1 MTDIKTPDSKTP
13 DSSST
18 GLRVL
23 LRDIAGF
30 AGSQYFT
37 RFSTLIK
44 GFIVAKVLGPEGN
57 GAWQHF
63 MLISDYAMQAHS
75 GVLPGVNK
83 ELGHRLGEGD
93 RSRIEATQNT
103 GLGSVILTAF
113 LTAAGLAVYALI
125 RGEEL
130 HPIDRYGLPLL
141 GLIVFA
147 EQLNF
152 TYMAILRVH
161 GQIRLISRMT
171 TFFAITNL
179 AVSVAL
185 LPFFKVQGLLLAW
198 LATRIA
204 TTAIMVKKGGLTSR
218 PELNLPILRRLAQV
232 GFPIFLFQL
241 TRVALRNIDRV
252 LVDHVLTK
260 AQLGIYGLAVTIASL
275 VNYVSEAIAF
285 VVYPIYLRAYGETR
299 DATALRPHLTRP
311 TEFLSL
317 FLPIVLGFGCLLLHL
332 PILWLLPAYVS
343 AIDVFRLLSVSV
355 GLSSLATLP
364 GFYLMAID
372 RQNALVPIGLG
383 AALFDYFFGRWM
395 IDQGFGLRG
404 VAGAMALGTFLHTTC
419 VLSLAGWHS
428 HRSRTGVMQWIAR
441 LYAPAAYFAG
451 IVLLLRWLLP
461 KTALGESSETLRSL
475 VAGALFLAVS
485 LPVLALY
492 EKRTKFLSGLR
503 HRRSKSA

>member
-1 MTDIKTPDSKTP
+1 
-13 DSSST
+13 
-18 GLRVL
+18 LRAL

-37 RFSTLIK
+37 RFTTLIK

-63 MLISDYAMQAHS
+63 ILISDYAMQAHS

-83 ELGHRLGEGD
+83 ELGHRFGEGD
-93 RSRIEATQNT
+93 RSRVEATQNT

-113 LTAAGLAVYALI
+113 LMAAGLALYALI
-125 RGEEL
+125 RGEQL
-130 HPIDRYGLPLL
+130 HPIDRYGLPIL

-161 GQIRLISRMT
+161 GQIRLISRNT
-171 TFFAITNL
+171 TLFAIANL
-179 AVSVAL
+179 VVSIAL
-185 LPFFKVQGLLLAW
+185 LPYLKVPGLLLAW
-198 LATRIA
+198 LATRLA
-204 TTAIMVKKGGLTSR
+204 TMAIMVRRGGLKTR
-218 PELNLPILRRLAQV
+218 PELNLQILRRLAQV

-260 AQLGIYGLAVTIASL
+260 AQLGIYGLAVTIAGL

-285 VVYPIYLRAYGETR
+285 VLYPMYLRTYGETR

-311 TEFLSL
+311 TEFLSV

-343 AIDVFRLLSVSV
+343 SIDVFRFLSMSV
-355 GLSSLATLP
+355 ALSSLATLP

-372 RQNALVPIGLG
+372 RQNALVPIGMG
-383 AALFDYFFGRWM
+383 AALLDYFFGRWM
-395 IDQGFGLRG
+395 IDQGLGLPG
-404 VAGAMALGTFLHTTC
+404 VAGAMALGTFMHTTC
-419 VLSLAGWHS
+419 VLSIAGWHA
-428 HRSRTGVMQWIAR
+428 HRSRLGVAQWIAR
-441 LYAPAAYFAG
+441 LYAPVAYFAG
-451 IVLLLRWLLP
+451 IVLLLRWGLP
-461 KTALGESSETLRSL
+461 KTALGESSETVRSL

-492 EKRTKFLSGLR
+492 EKRTKFLQGFR
-503 HRRSKSA
+503 QRRSKTA

>member
-1 MTDIKTPDSKTP
+1 MSVPQTENESK
-13 DSSST
+13 T
-18 GLRVL
+18 GLRAL

-37 RFSTLIK
+37 RFATLIK

-63 MLISDYAMQAHS
+63 ILISDYALQAHS
-75 GVLPGVNK
+75 GILPGVNK

-93 RSRIEATQNT
+93 RSRVEATQNT
-103 GLGSVILTAF
+103 GLGGVLLTAF
-113 LTAAGLAVYALI
+113 LSAAGLALYGLV

-130 HPIDRYGLPLL
+130 HSVDRYGLPLL
-141 GLIVFA
+141 GFIVFA

-179 AVSVAL
+179 LVSVAF
-185 LPFFKVQGLLLAW
+185 LPFLGVQGLLLAW

-204 TTAIMVKKGGLTSR
+204 TTAMMVKRGGLTFR
-218 PELNLPILRRLAQV
+218 PQLDPAILRRLAVV

-252 LVDHVLTK
+252 LVDTVLTK
-260 AQLGIYGLAVTIASL
+260 AQLGIYGMAVTIAGL
-275 VNYVSEAIAF
+275 VHYVAEAIAF
-285 VVYPIYLRAYGETR
+285 VVYPVYLRLYGETR
-299 DATALRPHLTRP
+299 DATALRPHLARP

-317 FLPIVLGFGCLLLHL
+317 FLPVVLGLGCLLLHL
-332 PILWLLPAYVS
+332 PILWFLPDFVA

-355 GLSSLATLP
+355 GLSSLAILP

-372 RQNALVPIGLG
+372 RQNWLVPIGMG
-383 AALFDYFFGRWM
+383 AALFDYFLGRWM
-395 IDQGFGLRG
+395 IDQGFGLPG
-404 VAGAMALGTFLHTTC
+404 VATAMGLGTFLHSTS
-419 VLSLAGWHS
+419 VLALAGWHA
-428 HRSRTGVMQWIAR
+428 HRSKSAVAQWIAK
-441 LYAPAAYFAG
+441 LYAPGAYFAG

-461 KTALGESSETLRSL
+461 KTPLAATGETLRSL
-475 VAGALFLAVS
+475 LAGALFLAVS

-492 EKRTKFLSGLR
+492 EKRTKFLHSLR
-503 HRRSKSA
+503 FRASKVA

>member
-1 MTDIKTPDSKTP
+1 MTDSKAP
-13 DSSST
+13 DSSPT
-18 GLRVL
+18 GLRAL

-37 RFSTLIK
+37 RFATLIK

-63 MLISDYAMQAHS
+63 ILISDYALQAHS
-75 GVLPGVNK
+75 GILPGVNK

-93 RSRIEATQNT
+93 RSRVEAMQNT
-103 GLGSVILTAF
+103 GLGSVIVTAI
-113 LTAAGLAVYALI
+113 LTAAALSLYAVF
-125 RGEEL
+125 RGDEL
-130 HPIDRYGLPLL
+130 HPIDRYGLPVL
-141 GLIVFA
+141 GLIVLA

-179 AVSVAL
+179 VVSVAL
-185 LPFFKVQGLLLAW
+185 LPFLGVQGLLLAW
-198 LATRIA
+198 LATRMA
-204 TTAIMVKKGGLTSR
+204 TTAIMVKRGGLAFHPQLDLT
-218 PELNLPILRRLAQV
+218 ILRRLAQV

-260 AQLGIYGLAVTIASL
+260 AQLGIYGLAVTIAGL
-275 VNYVSEAIAF
+275 VNYLAEAIAF
-285 VVYPIYLRAYGETR
+285 VIYPIYLRVYGETR

-311 TEFLSL
+311 SEFLSL
-317 FLPIVLGFGCLLLHL
+317 FLPIVLGLGCLLLHL
-332 PILWLLPAYVS
+332 PILWFLPDYVS

-355 GLSSLATLP
+355 GLSSLAILP

-383 AALFDYFFGRWM
+383 AAFFDYFFGRWM

-404 VAGAMALGTFLHTTC
+404 VATAMALGTFLHSTS
-419 VLSLAGWHS
+419 VLLLAGWHA
-428 HRSRTGVMQWIAR
+428 HRSKPAVLRWIAR
-441 LYAPAAYFAG
+441 LYAPGAYFAA

-461 KTALGESSETLRSL
+461 RTALAESGETLRSL

-492 EKRTKFLSGLR
+492 EKRTKFLQGLR
-503 HRRSKSA
+503 QRRSKTA